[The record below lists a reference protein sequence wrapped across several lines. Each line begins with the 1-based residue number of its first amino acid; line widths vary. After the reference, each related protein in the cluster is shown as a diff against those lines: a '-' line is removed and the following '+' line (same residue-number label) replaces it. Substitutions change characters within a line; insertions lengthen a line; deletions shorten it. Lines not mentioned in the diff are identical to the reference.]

1 MLRCARIGR
10 TIFLMRHAAAVI
22 PCIRVFIV
30 CSTHVDLHAMHLNVR
45 GLPFAGPPPMKAG
58 LPPL

>member
-1 MLRCARIGR
+1 
-10 TIFLMRHAAAVI
+10 MRHAAAVI